1 MQIDSQEKDSKHAG
15 KEDDSI
21 WDEINKLV
29 QGNKNIV

>member
-1 MQIDSQEKDSKHAG
+1 MQIDSQEIDSKHAG

-29 QGNKNIV
+29 KDNENIV